1 MIKETYFILI
11 RSLCFPRCIL
21 AVLYSR
27 MDIYVSL
34 KSSCFSGLGLGRP
47 IVIKGSSLSI
57 KRSAVAHA
65 LLRLQGRRGF

>member
-1 MIKETYFILI
+1 ML
-11 RSLCFPRCIL
+11 CIL

-47 IVIKGSSLSI
+47 IVIKGSLSI